1 MRAGGAT
8 FTGEAAFTLGWE
20 GTALGRGHGA
30 TVRVTVPFARMSP
43 RDRGQSVH
51 PTLPRRDWE
60 VLGGE
65 GTGCSG
71 S

>member
-8 FTGEAAFTLGWE
+8 LTGEAAFALGWE

-51 PTLPRRDWE
+51 PTLP
-60 VLGGE
+60 
-65 GTGCSG
+65 
-71 S
+71 